1 MKKTIAFV
9 LARPTLASLLG
20 EEAGSFSHFVV
31 RGAEAA
37 DIKRLAEREAE
48 VEATPWG
55 EAAFADALRVG
66 RPVLV
71 LENPSDPEGFAAWA
85 AYMPVLDEAELLIFG
100 VRRDM
105 QRRGLE
111 RAVATGNA
119 HFDYVFRSAPLSRC
133 EAMGDK
139 PGFLRAADGLIA
151 HYQAQADD
159 SLLYSTWARRADR
172 LLMWG
177 DYVDA
182 VLSLRGMADYA
193 RHHHHPFGQ
202 INADFYFGQCYLS
215 NGQDSVAARH
225 YRQAMAGA
233 IRYGSPG
240 LVARSGF
247 NLVNILQGWRRYD
260 EALALS
266 DSLPA
271 YIRQWEVMKG
281 IAVNPVLRV
290 QNAMYRLK
298 VLISRAD
305 LPAATA
311 WRDTMLLYNK
321 MYADPSQQEELQ
333 YTLARYER
341 LAGNNAEAGRILRL
355 LADYSRSRGNQARMA
370 RYYRSLADV
379 LHAERRYAEAADCY
393 RLYAEAADS
402 AQVATSNA
410 QLNRLSRLYRLDEL
424 EQEKRDGKIAMEALS
439 RSRDA
444 KASLEKE
451 VNELKEA
458 NAKLKSELE
467 ESRKQAPERKEHV
480 DQNGVNVDELV
491 AKNEDLEKSRAQ
503 LQAEVQQM
511 KSEDAK
517 IRESLEQLRTEAEQA
532 QKREDECRKEN
543 ESLHSLVSDLMEKS
557 EEQEQ
562 KEDELMKQLDSIMG
576 SIHASLEE
584 RKNRSQELKSRFGK
598 RD

>member
-1 MKKTIAFV
+1 M
-9 LARPTLASLLG
+9 ARHSGQTSICSRAGVWLL
-20 EEAGSFSHFVV
+20 
-31 RGAEAA
+31 
-37 DIKRLAEREAE
+37 
-48 VEATPWG
+48 
-55 EAAFADALRVG
+55 
-66 RPVLV
+66 
-71 LENPSDPEGFAAWA
+71 
-85 AYMPVLDEAELLIFG
+85 LLIGLCMAASGLRAQKQDGYFG
-100 VRRDM
+100 DSALYALSMQMFDSLRSPAFFDM

-247 NLVNILQGWRRYD
+247 NLINILQDWGRFD
-260 EALALS
+260 DALALS

-341 LAGNNAEAGRILRL
+341 LAGNNAEAGRILHL

-424 EQEKRDGKIAMEALS
+424 EQEKRVALAEQS
-439 RSRDA
+439 RARTLAGSALIVAVLLLALCVLLVVHHRRLQQ
-444 KASLEKE
+444 K
-451 VNELKEA
+451 N
-458 NAKLKSELE
+458 
-467 ESRKQAPERKEHV
+467 R
-480 DQNGVNVDELV
+480 ELV
-491 AKNEDLEKSRAQ
+491 AR
-503 LQAEVQQM
+503 
-511 KSEDAK
+511 
-517 IRESLEQLRTEAEQA
+517 IRSQEEAEQRA
-532 QKREDECRKEN
+532 
-543 ESLHSLVSDLMEKS
+543 
-557 EEQEQ
+557 EEAARRAEA
-562 KEDELMKQLDSIMG
+562 ERPADELSREMQLFRRLQALLADEEVLRRPRLGRDELADLLGTNRTYVADAVAACTEQHWSVSQYVAAVRVRRARYLIDNHPELSLG
-576 SIHASLEE
+576 EIGHACGFQSQSSFIRCYRDHYGITPGEY
-584 RKNRSQELKSRFGK
+584 RKFSSSRQ
-598 RD
+598 

>member
-1 MKKTIAFV
+1 MTHSHTHSLWQGRLAAWLLAFV
-9 LARPTLASLLG
+9 LLLA
-20 EEAGSFSHFVV
+20 AGSLRAQKQDGYFGDSTLYALSMQMFDSI
-31 RGAEAA
+31 R
-37 DIKRLAEREAE
+37 
-48 VEATPWG
+48 TP
-55 EAAFADALRVG
+55 AF
-66 RPVLV
+66 
-71 LENPSDPEGFAAWA
+71 F
-85 AYMPVLDEAELLIFG
+85 
-100 VRRDM
+100 DM

-111 RAVATGNA
+111 RAVATGSK
-119 HFDYVFRSAPLSRC
+119 HFDFVFRSAPLSRC
-133 EAMGDK
+133 EVTGDK
-139 PGFLRAADGLIA
+139 PGFLRAADELIA
-151 HYQAQADD
+151 YYQAQADD

-172 LLMWG
+172 LLVWG

-193 RHHHHPFGQ
+193 RRHNHPFGLL
-202 INADFYFGQCYLS
+202 NADFYFGQCYLS

-225 YRQAMAGA
+225 YRQALDGA

-240 LVARSGF
+240 LAARSGF
-247 NLVNILQGWRRYD
+247 NLVNILQGWGRYD

-271 YIRQWEVMKG
+271 YIHQWEVMKG

-341 LAGNNAEAGRILRL
+341 LAGNNPEAERILRM

-370 RYYRSLADV
+370 RYYRPLADV

-424 EQEKRDGKIAMEALS
+424 EQEKRVALAEQS
-439 RSRDA
+439 RARTLAGSALTVAVLLLALCVLLVVHHRRLRQ
-444 KASLEKE
+444 K
-451 VNELKEA
+451 N
-458 NAKLKSELE
+458 
-467 ESRKQAPERKEHV
+467 R
-480 DQNGVNVDELV
+480 ELV
-491 AKNEDLEKSRAQ
+491 AR
-503 LQAEVQQM
+503 
-511 KSEDAK
+511 
-517 IRESLEQLRTEAEQA
+517 IRSQEEAEQRA
-532 QKREDECRKEN
+532 
-543 ESLHSLVSDLMEKS
+543 
-557 EEQEQ
+557 EEAARLAEQ
-562 KEDELMKQLDSIMG
+562 SSDELSREMQLFRRLQALLADEEVLRRPRLGRDELAEMLGTNRTYVADAVAACTEQRWSVSQYVAAVRVRRARLLIDNHPELSLIEIG
-576 SIHASLEE
+576 HACGFQSQSSFIRCYRDHYGITPGEY
-584 RKNRSQELKSRFGK
+584 RKFSSSRQ
-598 RD
+598 

>member
-1 MKKTIAFV
+1 MTHSHTHSLWQGRLVAWLLAFV
-9 LARPTLASLLG
+9 LLLA
-20 EEAGSFSHFVV
+20 AGSLRAQKQDGYFGDSTLYALSMQMFDSI
-31 RGAEAA
+31 R
-37 DIKRLAEREAE
+37 
-48 VEATPWG
+48 TP
-55 EAAFADALRVG
+55 AF
-66 RPVLV
+66 
-71 LENPSDPEGFAAWA
+71 F
-85 AYMPVLDEAELLIFG
+85 
-100 VRRDM
+100 DM

-111 RAVATGNA
+111 RAVATGSK
-119 HFDYVFRSAPLSRC
+119 HFDFVFRSAPLSRC
-133 EAMGDK
+133 EVTGDK
-139 PGFLRAADGLIA
+139 PGFLRAADELIA
-151 HYQAQADD
+151 YYQAQADD

-172 LLMWG
+172 LLVWG

-193 RHHHHPFGQ
+193 RRHNHPFGLL
-202 INADFYFGQCYLS
+202 NADFYFGQCYLS

-225 YRQAMAGA
+225 YRQALDGA

-240 LVARSGF
+240 LAARSGF
-247 NLVNILQGWRRYD
+247 NLVNILQGWGRYD

-271 YIRQWEVMKG
+271 FIRQWEVMKG

-341 LAGNNAEAGRILRL
+341 LAGNNPEAERILRM

-370 RYYRSLADV
+370 RYYRPLADV

-424 EQEKRDGKIAMEALS
+424 EQEKRVALAEQS
-439 RSRDA
+439 RARTLAGSALIVAVLLLALCVLLVVHHRRLRQ
-444 KASLEKE
+444 K
-451 VNELKEA
+451 N
-458 NAKLKSELE
+458 
-467 ESRKQAPERKEHV
+467 R
-480 DQNGVNVDELV
+480 ELV
-491 AKNEDLEKSRAQ
+491 AR
-503 LQAEVQQM
+503 
-511 KSEDAK
+511 
-517 IRESLEQLRTEAEQA
+517 IRSQEEAEQRA
-532 QKREDECRKEN
+532 
-543 ESLHSLVSDLMEKS
+543 
-557 EEQEQ
+557 EEAARLAEQ
-562 KEDELMKQLDSIMG
+562 SSDELSREMQLFRRLQALLADEEVLRRPRLGRDELAEMLGTNRTYVADAVAACTEQRWSVSQYVAAVRVRRARYLIDNHPELSLG
-576 SIHASLEE
+576 EICLACGFQSQGTFTRAYRTFYGITPSEYRKFASSEP
-584 RKNRSQELKSRFGK
+584 
-598 RD
+598 

>member
-1 MKKTIAFV
+1 M
-9 LARPTLASLLG
+9 ARHSGQTSICSRARVWLL
-20 EEAGSFSHFVV
+20 
-31 RGAEAA
+31 
-37 DIKRLAEREAE
+37 
-48 VEATPWG
+48 
-55 EAAFADALRVG
+55 
-66 RPVLV
+66 
-71 LENPSDPEGFAAWA
+71 
-85 AYMPVLDEAELLIFG
+85 LLIGLCMAASGLRAQKQDGYFG
-100 VRRDM
+100 DSALYALSMQMFDSLRSPAFFDM

-193 RHHHHPFGQ
+193 RRHHHLFGQ
-202 INADFYFGQCYLS
+202 IYADFYFGQCYLS

-247 NLVNILQGWRRYD
+247 NLINILQGWRRYD

-298 VLISRAD
+298 VLISQAD

-402 AQVATSNA
+402 AQVATSNV

-424 EQEKRDGKIAMEALS
+424 EQEKRVALAEQS
-439 RSRDA
+439 RARTLAWSALIVAVLLLALCVLLVVHHRRLQQ
-444 KASLEKE
+444 K
-451 VNELKEA
+451 N
-458 NAKLKSELE
+458 
-467 ESRKQAPERKEHV
+467 R
-480 DQNGVNVDELV
+480 ELV
-491 AKNEDLEKSRAQ
+491 ARIRSQEEAELRVEEAARRA
-503 LQAEVQQM
+503 
-511 KSEDAK
+511 
-517 IRESLEQLRTEAEQA
+517 EAEQP
-532 QKREDECRKEN
+532 
-543 ESLHSLVSDLMEKS
+543 S
-557 EEQEQ
+557 
-562 KEDELMKQLDSIMG
+562 DELSREMQLFRRLQALLADEEVLCRPRLGRDELADLLGTNRTYVADAVAACTEQHWSVSQYVAAVRIRRARYLIDSHPELSLGEICLACG
-576 SIHASLEE
+576 FQSQGTFTRAYRTFYGITPSEYRKFASTE
-584 RKNRSQELKSRFGK
+584 Q
-598 RD
+598 

>member
-1 MKKTIAFV
+1 M
-9 LARPTLASLLG
+9 ARHSGQTSICSRAGVWLL
-20 EEAGSFSHFVV
+20 
-31 RGAEAA
+31 
-37 DIKRLAEREAE
+37 
-48 VEATPWG
+48 
-55 EAAFADALRVG
+55 
-66 RPVLV
+66 
-71 LENPSDPEGFAAWA
+71 
-85 AYMPVLDEAELLIFG
+85 LLIGLCMAASGLRAQKQDGYFG
-100 VRRDM
+100 DSALYALSMQMFDSLRSPAFFDM

-247 NLVNILQGWRRYD
+247 NLINILQDWGRFD
-260 EALALS
+260 DALALS

-424 EQEKRDGKIAMEALS
+424 EQEKRVALAEQS
-439 RSRDA
+439 RARTLAWSALIVAVLLLALCVLLVVHHRRLQQ
-444 KASLEKE
+444 K
-451 VNELKEA
+451 N
-458 NAKLKSELE
+458 
-467 ESRKQAPERKEHV
+467 R
-480 DQNGVNVDELV
+480 ELV
-491 AKNEDLEKSRAQ
+491 AR
-503 LQAEVQQM
+503 
-511 KSEDAK
+511 
-517 IRESLEQLRTEAEQA
+517 IRSQEEAEQRA
-532 QKREDECRKEN
+532 
-543 ESLHSLVSDLMEKS
+543 
-557 EEQEQ
+557 EEAARRAEAEQ
-562 KEDELMKQLDSIMG
+562 PSDELSREMQLFRRLQALLADEEVLRRPRLGRDELADLLGTNRTYVADAVAACTEQHCSVSQYVAAVRVRRARYLIDS
-576 SIHASLEE
+576 HPELSLGEICLACGFQSQGTFTRAYRTFYGITPGE
-584 RKNRSQELKSRFGK
+584 YRKFAYTEQ
-598 RD
+598 

>member
-1 MKKTIAFV
+1 MMNHSHTPSLWQGRPAAWLLAFV
-9 LARPTLASLLG
+9 LLLA
-20 EEAGSFSHFVV
+20 AGSLRAQKQDGYFGDSALYALSMQMFDSL
-31 RGAEAA
+31 RS
-37 DIKRLAEREAE
+37 
-48 VEATPWG
+48 P
-55 EAAFADALRVG
+55 AF
-66 RPVLV
+66 
-71 LENPSDPEGFAAWA
+71 F
-85 AYMPVLDEAELLIFG
+85 
-100 VRRDM
+100 DM

-111 RAVATGNA
+111 RAVATGSK

-151 HYQAQADD
+151 YYQAQADD

-172 LLMWG
+172 LLVWG

-193 RHHHHPFGQ
+193 RRHNHPFGLL
-202 INADFYFGQCYLS
+202 NADFYFGQCYLS

-247 NLVNILQGWRRYD
+247 NLINILQDWGRYD

-341 LAGNNAEAGRILRL
+341 LVGNNAEAGRILRL

-424 EQEKRDGKIAMEALS
+424 EQEKRVALAEQS
-439 RSRDA
+439 RARTLAGSALIVAVLLLALCVLLVVHHRRLRQ
-444 KASLEKE
+444 K
-451 VNELKEA
+451 N
-458 NAKLKSELE
+458 
-467 ESRKQAPERKEHV
+467 R
-480 DQNGVNVDELV
+480 ELV
-491 AKNEDLEKSRAQ
+491 AR
-503 LQAEVQQM
+503 
-511 KSEDAK
+511 
-517 IRESLEQLRTEAEQA
+517 IRSQEEAEQRA
-532 QKREDECRKEN
+532 
-543 ESLHSLVSDLMEKS
+543 
-557 EEQEQ
+557 EEAARLAEQ
-562 KEDELMKQLDSIMG
+562 SSDELSREMQLFRRLQALLADEEVLRRPRLGRDELADLLGTNRTYVADAVAACTEQRWSVSQYVAAVRVRRARLLIDNHPELSLIEIG
-576 SIHASLEE
+576 HACGFQSQSSFIRCYRDHYGITPGEY
-584 RKNRSQELKSRFGK
+584 RKFSSSRQ
-598 RD
+598 

>member
-1 MKKTIAFV
+1 M
-9 LARPTLASLLG
+9 ARHSGQTSICSRAGVWLL
-20 EEAGSFSHFVV
+20 
-31 RGAEAA
+31 
-37 DIKRLAEREAE
+37 
-48 VEATPWG
+48 
-55 EAAFADALRVG
+55 
-66 RPVLV
+66 
-71 LENPSDPEGFAAWA
+71 
-85 AYMPVLDEAELLIFG
+85 LLIGLCMAASGLRAQKQDGYFG
-100 VRRDM
+100 DSALYALSMQMFDSLRSPAFFDM

-193 RHHHHPFGQ
+193 RRHHHLFGQ
-202 INADFYFGQCYLS
+202 IYADFYFGQCYLS

-247 NLVNILQGWRRYD
+247 NLINILQDWGRFD
-260 EALALS
+260 DALALS

-424 EQEKRDGKIAMEALS
+424 EQEKRVALAEQS
-439 RSRDA
+439 RARTLAWSALIVAVLLLALCVLLVVHHRRLQQ
-444 KASLEKE
+444 K
-451 VNELKEA
+451 N
-458 NAKLKSELE
+458 
-467 ESRKQAPERKEHV
+467 R
-480 DQNGVNVDELV
+480 ELV
-491 AKNEDLEKSRAQ
+491 AR
-503 LQAEVQQM
+503 
-511 KSEDAK
+511 
-517 IRESLEQLRTEAEQA
+517 IRSQEEAEQRA
-532 QKREDECRKEN
+532 
-543 ESLHSLVSDLMEKS
+543 
-557 EEQEQ
+557 EEAARRAEA
-562 KEDELMKQLDSIMG
+562 EHPSDELSREMQLFRR
-576 SIHASLEE
+576 L
-584 RKNRSQELKSRFGK
+584 QELLADEEVLRRPRLGRDELADLLGTNRTYVADAVAACTEQHWSVSQYVAAVRVRRARYLIDSHPELSLGEICLACGFQSQGTFSRAYRTFYGITPSEYRK
-598 RD
+598 FASTEQ

>member
-1 MKKTIAFV
+1 MMNHSHTHSLWQGRPAVWLLAFV
-9 LARPTLASLLG
+9 LLLA
-20 EEAGSFSHFVV
+20 AGSLRAQKQDGYFGDSTLYALSMQMFDSL
-31 RGAEAA
+31 RS
-37 DIKRLAEREAE
+37 
-48 VEATPWG
+48 P
-55 EAAFADALRVG
+55 AF
-66 RPVLV
+66 
-71 LENPSDPEGFAAWA
+71 F
-85 AYMPVLDEAELLIFG
+85 
-100 VRRDM
+100 DM

-172 LLMWG
+172 LLVWG
-177 DYVDA
+177 DYVEA

-193 RHHHHPFGQ
+193 RRHNHPFGLL
-202 INADFYFGQCYLS
+202 NADFYFGQCYLS

-225 YRQAMAGA
+225 YRQALDGA

-240 LVARSGF
+240 LAARSGF
-247 NLVNILQGWRRYD
+247 NLINILQDWGRFD
-260 EALALS
+260 DALALS

-333 YTLARYER
+333 YTLARYEH
-341 LAGNNAEAGRILRL
+341 LAGNNAEAGRILRM

-424 EQEKRDGKIAMEALS
+424 EQEKRVALAEQS
-439 RSRDA
+439 RARTLAGSALIVAVLLLALCVLLVVHHRRLQQ
-444 KASLEKE
+444 K
-451 VNELKEA
+451 N
-458 NAKLKSELE
+458 
-467 ESRKQAPERKEHV
+467 R
-480 DQNGVNVDELV
+480 ELV
-491 AKNEDLEKSRAQ
+491 AR
-503 LQAEVQQM
+503 
-511 KSEDAK
+511 
-517 IRESLEQLRTEAEQA
+517 IRSQEEAEQRA
-532 QKREDECRKEN
+532 
-543 ESLHSLVSDLMEKS
+543 
-557 EEQEQ
+557 EEAARLAEQ
-562 KEDELMKQLDSIMG
+562 PADELSREMQLFRRLQALLADEEVLRRPRLGRDELADLLGTNRTYVADAVAACTEQHWSVSQYVAAVRVRRARYLIDN
-576 SIHASLEE
+576 HPELSLGEIGHVCGFQSQSSFIRCYRDHYGITPGE
-584 RKNRSQELKSRFGK
+584 YRKFSSSRQ
-598 RD
+598 

>member
-1 MKKTIAFV
+1 M
-9 LARPTLASLLG
+9 ARHSGQTSICSRAGVWLL
-20 EEAGSFSHFVV
+20 
-31 RGAEAA
+31 
-37 DIKRLAEREAE
+37 
-48 VEATPWG
+48 
-55 EAAFADALRVG
+55 
-66 RPVLV
+66 
-71 LENPSDPEGFAAWA
+71 
-85 AYMPVLDEAELLIFG
+85 LLIGLCMAASGLRAQKQDGYFG
-100 VRRDM
+100 DSALYALSMQIFDSLRSPAFFDM

-225 YRQAMAGA
+225 YRQALDGA

-240 LVARSGF
+240 LAARSGF
-247 NLVNILQGWRRYD
+247 NLVNILQDWGRYD

-341 LAGNNAEAGRILRL
+341 LAGNNAEAERILRL

-379 LHAERRYAEAADCY
+379 LRAEGRYAEAADCY

-424 EQEKRDGKIAMEALS
+424 EQEKRVALAEQS
-439 RSRDA
+439 RARTLAWSALTVAVLLLALCVLLVVHHRRLQQ
-444 KASLEKE
+444 K
-451 VNELKEA
+451 N
-458 NAKLKSELE
+458 
-467 ESRKQAPERKEHV
+467 R
-480 DQNGVNVDELV
+480 ELV
-491 AKNEDLEKSRAQ
+491 ARIRSQEEAELRVEEAARRA
-503 LQAEVQQM
+503 
-511 KSEDAK
+511 
-517 IRESLEQLRTEAEQA
+517 EAEQP
-532 QKREDECRKEN
+532 
-543 ESLHSLVSDLMEKS
+543 S
-557 EEQEQ
+557 
-562 KEDELMKQLDSIMG
+562 DELSREMQLFRR
-576 SIHASLEE
+576 L
-584 RKNRSQELKSRFGK
+584 QELLADEEVLCRPRLG
-598 RD
+598 RDELADLLGTNRTYVADAVAACTEQHWSVSQYVAAVRIRRARYLIDSHPELSLGEICLACGFQSQGTFTRAYRTFYGITPSEYRKFASTEQ

>member
-1 MKKTIAFV
+1 M
-9 LARPTLASLLG
+9 ARHSGQTSICSRAGVWLL
-20 EEAGSFSHFVV
+20 
-31 RGAEAA
+31 
-37 DIKRLAEREAE
+37 
-48 VEATPWG
+48 
-55 EAAFADALRVG
+55 
-66 RPVLV
+66 
-71 LENPSDPEGFAAWA
+71 
-85 AYMPVLDEAELLIFG
+85 LLIGLCMAASGLRAQKQDGYFG
-100 VRRDM
+100 DSALYALSMQMFDSLRSPAFFDM

-193 RHHHHPFGQ
+193 RRHHHPFGQ

-298 VLISRAD
+298 VLISQAD
-305 LPAATA
+305 LPAAIA

-333 YTLARYER
+333 YTLARYEH

-424 EQEKRDGKIAMEALS
+424 EQEKRVALAEQS
-439 RSRDA
+439 RARTLAWSALIVAVLLLALCVLLVVHHRRLRQ
-444 KASLEKE
+444 K
-451 VNELKEA
+451 N
-458 NAKLKSELE
+458 
-467 ESRKQAPERKEHV
+467 R
-480 DQNGVNVDELV
+480 ELV
-491 AKNEDLEKSRAQ
+491 ARIRSQEEAELRVEEAARRA
-503 LQAEVQQM
+503 
-511 KSEDAK
+511 
-517 IRESLEQLRTEAEQA
+517 EAEQP
-532 QKREDECRKEN
+532 
-543 ESLHSLVSDLMEKS
+543 S
-557 EEQEQ
+557 
-562 KEDELMKQLDSIMG
+562 DELSREMQLFRR
-576 SIHASLEE
+576 L
-584 RKNRSQELKSRFGK
+584 QELLADEEVLRRPRLG
-598 RD
+598 RDELADLLGTNRTYVADAVAACTEQHCSVSQYVAAVRVRRARYLIDSHPELSLGEICLACGFQSQGTFTRAYRTFYGITPSEYRKFAYTEQ

>member
-1 MKKTIAFV
+1 M
-9 LARPTLASLLG
+9 ARHSGQTSICSRAGVWLL
-20 EEAGSFSHFVV
+20 
-31 RGAEAA
+31 
-37 DIKRLAEREAE
+37 
-48 VEATPWG
+48 
-55 EAAFADALRVG
+55 
-66 RPVLV
+66 
-71 LENPSDPEGFAAWA
+71 
-85 AYMPVLDEAELLIFG
+85 LLIGLCMAASELRAQKQDGYFG
-100 VRRDM
+100 DSALYALSMQMFDSLRSPAFFDM

-298 VLISRAD
+298 VLISQAD

-424 EQEKRDGKIAMEALS
+424 EQEKRVALAEQS
-439 RSRDA
+439 RARTLAWSALIVAVLLLALCVLLVVHHRRLRQ
-444 KASLEKE
+444 K
-451 VNELKEA
+451 N
-458 NAKLKSELE
+458 
-467 ESRKQAPERKEHV
+467 R
-480 DQNGVNVDELV
+480 ELV
-491 AKNEDLEKSRAQ
+491 ARIRSQEEAELRVEEAARRA
-503 LQAEVQQM
+503 
-511 KSEDAK
+511 
-517 IRESLEQLRTEAEQA
+517 EAEQP
-532 QKREDECRKEN
+532 
-543 ESLHSLVSDLMEKS
+543 S
-557 EEQEQ
+557 
-562 KEDELMKQLDSIMG
+562 DELSREMQLFRR
-576 SIHASLEE
+576 L
-584 RKNRSQELKSRFGK
+584 QELLADEEVLCRPRLG
-598 RD
+598 RDELADLLGTNRTYVADAVAACTEQHWSVSQYVAAVRVRRARYLIDNHSELSLGEICHACGFQSQGTFTRAYRTFYGITPSEYRKFASTEQ

>member
-1 MKKTIAFV
+1 M
-9 LARPTLASLLG
+9 ARHSGQTSICSRAGVWLL
-20 EEAGSFSHFVV
+20 
-31 RGAEAA
+31 
-37 DIKRLAEREAE
+37 
-48 VEATPWG
+48 
-55 EAAFADALRVG
+55 
-66 RPVLV
+66 
-71 LENPSDPEGFAAWA
+71 
-85 AYMPVLDEAELLIFG
+85 LLIGLCMAASGLRAQKQDGYFG
-100 VRRDM
+100 DSALYALSMQMFDSLRSPAFFDM

-193 RHHHHPFGQ
+193 RRHHHPFGQ

-247 NLVNILQGWRRYD
+247 NLVNILQDWGRFD
-260 EALALS
+260 DALALS

-424 EQEKRDGKIAMEALS
+424 EQEKRVALAEQS
-439 RSRDA
+439 RARTLAWSALIVAVLLLALCVLLVVHHRRLQQ
-444 KASLEKE
+444 K
-451 VNELKEA
+451 N
-458 NAKLKSELE
+458 
-467 ESRKQAPERKEHV
+467 R
-480 DQNGVNVDELV
+480 ELV
-491 AKNEDLEKSRAQ
+491 ARIRSQEEAELRVEEAARRA
-503 LQAEVQQM
+503 
-511 KSEDAK
+511 
-517 IRESLEQLRTEAEQA
+517 EAEQP
-532 QKREDECRKEN
+532 
-543 ESLHSLVSDLMEKS
+543 S
-557 EEQEQ
+557 
-562 KEDELMKQLDSIMG
+562 DELSREMQLF
-576 SIHASLEE
+576 HRL
-584 RKNRSQELKSRFGK
+584 QELLADEEVLCRPRLG
-598 RD
+598 RDELADLLGTNRTYVADAVAACTEQHWSVSQYVAAVRIRRARYLIDSHPELSLGEICLACGFQSQGTFTRAYRTFYGITPSEYRKFASTEQ

>member
-1 MKKTIAFV
+1 M
-9 LARPTLASLLG
+9 ARHSGQTSICSRAGVWLL
-20 EEAGSFSHFVV
+20 
-31 RGAEAA
+31 
-37 DIKRLAEREAE
+37 
-48 VEATPWG
+48 
-55 EAAFADALRVG
+55 
-66 RPVLV
+66 
-71 LENPSDPEGFAAWA
+71 
-85 AYMPVLDEAELLIFG
+85 LLIGLCMAASGLRAQKQDGYFG
-100 VRRDM
+100 DSALYALSMQMFDSLRSPAFFDM

-193 RHHHHPFGQ
+193 RRHHHPFGQ

-247 NLVNILQGWRRYD
+247 NLINILQDWGRFD
-260 EALALS
+260 DALALS

-424 EQEKRDGKIAMEALS
+424 EQEKRVALAEQS
-439 RSRDA
+439 RARTLAWSALIVAVLLLALCVLLVVHHRRLRQ
-444 KASLEKE
+444 K
-451 VNELKEA
+451 N
-458 NAKLKSELE
+458 
-467 ESRKQAPERKEHV
+467 R
-480 DQNGVNVDELV
+480 ELV
-491 AKNEDLEKSRAQ
+491 AR
-503 LQAEVQQM
+503 
-511 KSEDAK
+511 
-517 IRESLEQLRTEAEQA
+517 IRSQEEAEQRA
-532 QKREDECRKEN
+532 
-543 ESLHSLVSDLMEKS
+543 
-557 EEQEQ
+557 EEAARRAEAEQ
-562 KEDELMKQLDSIMG
+562 PSDELSREMQLFRR
-576 SIHASLEE
+576 L
-584 RKNRSQELKSRFGK
+584 QELLADEEVLCRPRLG
-598 RD
+598 RDELADLLGTNRTYVADAVAACTEQHWSVSQYVAAVRVRRARYLIDNHSELSLGEICHACGFQSQGTFTRAYRTFYGITPSEYRKFAYTEQ

>member
-1 MKKTIAFV
+1 MTLFLVMLLFVGSLRAQKQDGYFGDSTLYALSMQMFDSIRTPAF
-9 LARPTLASLLG
+9 
-20 EEAGSFSHFVV
+20 F
-31 RGAEAA
+31 
-37 DIKRLAEREAE
+37 
-48 VEATPWG
+48 
-55 EAAFADALRVG
+55 
-66 RPVLV
+66 
-71 LENPSDPEGFAAWA
+71 
-85 AYMPVLDEAELLIFG
+85 
-100 VRRDM
+100 DM

-111 RAVATGNA
+111 RAVATGSK
-119 HFDYVFRSAPLSRC
+119 HFDYVFRSAMLSRY
-133 EAMGDK
+133 EMTGDK
-139 PGFLRAADGLIA
+139 PGFLRAADELIA
-151 HYQAQADD
+151 YYQAQADD

-172 LLMWG
+172 LLVWG

-193 RHHHHPFGQ
+193 RRHNHPFGLL
-202 INADFYFGQCYLS
+202 NADFYFGQCYLS

-225 YRQAMAGA
+225 YRQALDGA

-247 NLVNILQGWRRYD
+247 NLINILQDWGRYD

-341 LAGNNAEAGRILRL
+341 LVGNNAEAGRILRL

-379 LHAERRYAEAADCY
+379 LHAERRYA
-393 RLYAEAADS
+393 
-402 AQVATSNA
+402 
-410 QLNRLSRLYRLDEL
+410 DEL
-424 EQEKRDGKIAMEALS
+424 EQEKRVALAEQS
-439 RSRDA
+439 RARTLAGSALIVAVLLLALCVLLVVHHRRLRQ
-444 KASLEKE
+444 K
-451 VNELKEA
+451 N
-458 NAKLKSELE
+458 
-467 ESRKQAPERKEHV
+467 R
-480 DQNGVNVDELV
+480 ELV
-491 AKNEDLEKSRAQ
+491 AR
-503 LQAEVQQM
+503 
-511 KSEDAK
+511 
-517 IRESLEQLRTEAEQA
+517 IRSQEEAEQRA
-532 QKREDECRKEN
+532 
-543 ESLHSLVSDLMEKS
+543 
-557 EEQEQ
+557 EEAARRAEAEQ
-562 KEDELMKQLDSIMG
+562 PADELSREMQLFRRLQALLADEEVLRRPRLGRDELAEMLGTNRTYVADAVAACTEQRWSVSQYVAAVRVRRARLLIDN
-576 SIHASLEE
+576 HPELSLGEIGHVCGFQSQSSFIRCYRDHYGITPGE
-584 RKNRSQELKSRFGK
+584 YRKFSSSRQ
-598 RD
+598 

>member
-1 MKKTIAFV
+1 M
-9 LARPTLASLLG
+9 ARHSGQTSICSRAGVWLL
-20 EEAGSFSHFVV
+20 
-31 RGAEAA
+31 
-37 DIKRLAEREAE
+37 
-48 VEATPWG
+48 
-55 EAAFADALRVG
+55 
-66 RPVLV
+66 
-71 LENPSDPEGFAAWA
+71 
-85 AYMPVLDEAELLIFG
+85 LLIGLCMAASGLRAQKQDGYFG
-100 VRRDM
+100 DSALYALSMQMFDSLRSPAFFDM

-193 RHHHHPFGQ
+193 RRHHHLFGQ
-202 INADFYFGQCYLS
+202 IYADFYFGQCYLS

-247 NLVNILQGWRRYD
+247 NLINILQGWRRYD

-281 IAVNPVLRV
+281 IAVNPVLWV

-298 VLISRAD
+298 VLISCAD

-355 LADYSRSRGNQARMA
+355 LVDYSRSRGNQARMA

-410 QLNRLSRLYRLDEL
+410 QLNRLSRLYRLNEL
-424 EQEKRDGKIAMEALS
+424 EQEKRVAL
-439 RSRDA
+439 A
-444 KASLEKE
+444 
-451 VNELKEA
+451 
-458 NAKLKSELE
+458 
-467 ESRKQAPERKEHV
+467 
-480 DQNGVNVDELV
+480 
-491 AKNEDLEKSRAQ
+491 EKSRARTLAWSALIVAVLLLALCVLLVVHHRR
-503 LQAEVQQM
+503 LQQKNRELVAR
-511 KSEDAK
+511 
-517 IRESLEQLRTEAEQA
+517 IRSQEEAEQRA
-532 QKREDECRKEN
+532 
-543 ESLHSLVSDLMEKS
+543 
-557 EEQEQ
+557 EEAARRAEAEQ
-562 KEDELMKQLDSIMG
+562 PSDELSREIQLFRR
-576 SIHASLEE
+576 L
-584 RKNRSQELKSRFGK
+584 QELLADEEVLCRPRLG
-598 RD
+598 RDELADLLGTNRTYVADAVAACTEQHWSVSQYVAAVRVRRARYLIDNHPELSLGEICHACGFQSQGTFTRTYHTFYGITPSEYRKFASTEQ

>member
-1 MKKTIAFV
+1 M
-9 LARPTLASLLG
+9 ARHSGQTSICSRAGVWLL
-20 EEAGSFSHFVV
+20 
-31 RGAEAA
+31 
-37 DIKRLAEREAE
+37 
-48 VEATPWG
+48 
-55 EAAFADALRVG
+55 
-66 RPVLV
+66 
-71 LENPSDPEGFAAWA
+71 
-85 AYMPVLDEAELLIFG
+85 LLIGLCMAASGLRAQKQDGYFG
-100 VRRDM
+100 DSALYALSMQMFDSLRSPAFFDM

-139 PGFLRAADGLIA
+139 PGFLRAADELIA

-172 LLMWG
+172 LLVWG

-225 YRQAMAGA
+225 YRQALDGA

-240 LVARSGF
+240 LAARSGF
-247 NLVNILQGWRRYD
+247 NLINILQGWGRYD

-271 YIRQWEVMKG
+271 FIRQWEVMKG

-424 EQEKRDGKIAMEALS
+424 EQEKRVALAEQS
-439 RSRDA
+439 RARTLAGSALIVAVLLLALCVLLVVHHRRLQQ
-444 KASLEKE
+444 K
-451 VNELKEA
+451 N
-458 NAKLKSELE
+458 
-467 ESRKQAPERKEHV
+467 R
-480 DQNGVNVDELV
+480 ELV
-491 AKNEDLEKSRAQ
+491 AR
-503 LQAEVQQM
+503 
-511 KSEDAK
+511 
-517 IRESLEQLRTEAEQA
+517 IRSQEEAEQRA
-532 QKREDECRKEN
+532 
-543 ESLHSLVSDLMEKS
+543 
-557 EEQEQ
+557 EEAARRAEAEQ
-562 KEDELMKQLDSIMG
+562 PSDELSREMQLFRRLQALLADEEVLRRPRLGRDELADLLGTNRTYVADAVAACTEQHCSVSQYVAAVRVRRARYLIDNHPELSLG
-576 SIHASLEE
+576 EICLSCGFQSQGTFTRAYRTFYGITPSEYRKFASPE
-584 RKNRSQELKSRFGK
+584 Q
-598 RD
+598 

>member
-1 MKKTIAFV
+1 MNHSHTHFLRK
-9 LARPTLASLLG
+9 ARPAVWLPALVLLLV
-20 EEAGSFSHFVV
+20 AGSLRAQKQDGYFGDSALYALSMQMFDSL
-31 RGAEAA
+31 RS
-37 DIKRLAEREAE
+37 
-48 VEATPWG
+48 P
-55 EAAFADALRVG
+55 AF
-66 RPVLV
+66 
-71 LENPSDPEGFAAWA
+71 F
-85 AYMPVLDEAELLIFG
+85 
-100 VRRDM
+100 DM

-111 RAVATGNA
+111 RAVATGSK

-133 EAMGDK
+133 EVTGDK
-139 PGFLRAADGLIA
+139 TGFLRAADELIA
-151 HYQAQADD
+151 YYQAQADD

-193 RHHHHPFGQ
+193 RRHHHPFGQ

-225 YRQAMAGA
+225 YRQALDGA

-240 LVARSGF
+240 LAARSGF
-247 NLVNILQGWRRYD
+247 NLVNILQGWGRYD

-311 WRDTMLLYNK
+311 WRDTMLLYNR

-341 LAGNNAEAGRILRL
+341 LAGNNPEAERILRM

-370 RYYRSLADV
+370 RYYRPLAEV
-379 LHAERRYAEAADCY
+379 LSAEGRYAEAADCY

-402 AQVATSNA
+402 AQIATSNA

-424 EQEKRDGKIAMEALS
+424 EQEKRVALAEQS
-439 RSRDA
+439 RARTLAGSALTVAVLLLALCVLLVVHHRRLRQ
-444 KASLEKE
+444 K
-451 VNELKEA
+451 N
-458 NAKLKSELE
+458 
-467 ESRKQAPERKEHV
+467 R
-480 DQNGVNVDELV
+480 ELV
-491 AKNEDLEKSRAQ
+491 AR
-503 LQAEVQQM
+503 
-511 KSEDAK
+511 
-517 IRESLEQLRTEAEQA
+517 IRSQEEAEQRA
-532 QKREDECRKEN
+532 
-543 ESLHSLVSDLMEKS
+543 
-557 EEQEQ
+557 EEAARRAEAEQ
-562 KEDELMKQLDSIMG
+562 PADELSREMQLFRRLQALLADEEVLRRPRLSRDELAEMLGTNRTYVADAVAACTEQRWSVSQYVAAVRVRRARYLIDHYPDMPLG
-576 SIHASLEE
+576 EVCLACGFQSQGTFTRAYRAFYGITPSEYRKFASSEP
-584 RKNRSQELKSRFGK
+584 
-598 RD
+598 

>member
-1 MKKTIAFV
+1 MMNHSHTHSLWQGRPAVWLLAFV
-9 LARPTLASLLG
+9 LLLA
-20 EEAGSFSHFVV
+20 AGSLRAQKQDGYFGDSALYALSMQMF
-31 RGAEAA
+31 
-37 DIKRLAEREAE
+37 DSIQ
-48 VEATPWG
+48 TP
-55 EAAFADALRVG
+55 AF
-66 RPVLV
+66 
-71 LENPSDPEGFAAWA
+71 F
-85 AYMPVLDEAELLIFG
+85 
-100 VRRDM
+100 DM

-133 EAMGDK
+133 EVTGDK
-139 PGFLRAADGLIA
+139 PGFLRAADELIA
-151 HYQAQADD
+151 YYQAQADD

-172 LLMWG
+172 LLVWG
-177 DYVDA
+177 DYVEA

-193 RHHHHPFGQ
+193 RRHNHPFGLL
-202 INADFYFGQCYLS
+202 NADFYFGQCYLS

-225 YRQAMAGA
+225 YRQALDGA

-247 NLVNILQGWRRYD
+247 NLINILQGWGRYD

-333 YTLARYER
+333 YTLARYEH

-424 EQEKRDGKIAMEALS
+424 EQEKRVALAEQS
-439 RSRDA
+439 RARTLAGSALIVAVLLLALCVLLVVHHRRLQQ
-444 KASLEKE
+444 K
-451 VNELKEA
+451 N
-458 NAKLKSELE
+458 
-467 ESRKQAPERKEHV
+467 R
-480 DQNGVNVDELV
+480 ELV
-491 AKNEDLEKSRAQ
+491 ARIRSQEEAELHAEEAARRA
-503 LQAEVQQM
+503 
-511 KSEDAK
+511 
-517 IRESLEQLRTEAEQA
+517 EAEQPA
-532 QKREDECRKEN
+532 
-543 ESLHSLVSDLMEKS
+543 
-557 EEQEQ
+557 
-562 KEDELMKQLDSIMG
+562 DELSREMQLFRRLQALLADEEVLRRPRLGRDELADLLGTNRTYVADAVAACTEQHCSVSQYVAAVRVRRARYLIDNHPELSLG
-576 SIHASLEE
+576 EIGHACGFQSQSSFIRCYRDHYGITPGEY
-584 RKNRSQELKSRFGK
+584 RKFSSSRQ
-598 RD
+598 

>member
-1 MKKTIAFV
+1 M
-9 LARPTLASLLG
+9 ARHSGQTSICSRAGVWLL
-20 EEAGSFSHFVV
+20 
-31 RGAEAA
+31 
-37 DIKRLAEREAE
+37 
-48 VEATPWG
+48 
-55 EAAFADALRVG
+55 
-66 RPVLV
+66 
-71 LENPSDPEGFAAWA
+71 
-85 AYMPVLDEAELLIFG
+85 LLIGLCMAASGLRAQKQDGYFG
-100 VRRDM
+100 DSALYALSMQMFDSLRSPAFFDM

-139 PGFLRAADGLIA
+139 PGFLRVADGLIA

-193 RHHHHPFGQ
+193 RRHHHPFGQ

-260 EALALS
+260 DALALS

-298 VLISRAD
+298 VLISQAD

-333 YTLARYER
+333 YTLARYEH

-424 EQEKRDGKIAMEALS
+424 EQEKRVALAEQS
-439 RSRDA
+439 RARTLAWSALIVAVLLLALCVLLVVHHRRLRQ
-444 KASLEKE
+444 K
-451 VNELKEA
+451 N
-458 NAKLKSELE
+458 
-467 ESRKQAPERKEHV
+467 R
-480 DQNGVNVDELV
+480 ELV
-491 AKNEDLEKSRAQ
+491 AR
-503 LQAEVQQM
+503 
-511 KSEDAK
+511 
-517 IRESLEQLRTEAEQA
+517 IRSQEEAEQRA
-532 QKREDECRKEN
+532 
-543 ESLHSLVSDLMEKS
+543 
-557 EEQEQ
+557 EEAARRAEAEQ
-562 KEDELMKQLDSIMG
+562 PSDELSREMQLFRR
-576 SIHASLEE
+576 L
-584 RKNRSQELKSRFGK
+584 QELLADEEVLCRPRLGRDELADLLGTNRTYVADAVAACTEQHWSVSQYVAAVRVRRARYLIDNHSELSLGEICHACGFKSQGTFTRAYRTFYGITPSEYRK
-598 RD
+598 FASTEQ

>member
-1 MKKTIAFV
+1 M
-9 LARPTLASLLG
+9 ARHSGQTSICSR
-20 EEAGSFSHFVV
+20 AGVWF
-31 RGAEAA
+31 
-37 DIKRLAEREAE
+37 L
-48 VEATPWG
+48 
-55 EAAFADALRVG
+55 
-66 RPVLV
+66 
-71 LENPSDPEGFAAWA
+71 
-85 AYMPVLDEAELLIFG
+85 LLIGLCMAASGLRAQKQDGYFG
-100 VRRDM
+100 DSALYALSMQMFDSLRSPAFFDM

-111 RAVATGNA
+111 RAMVTGNA

-139 PGFLRAADGLIA
+139 PGFLRAADRLIA

-193 RHHHHPFGQ
+193 RRHHHLFGQ
-202 INADFYFGQCYLS
+202 IYADFYFGQCYLS

-247 NLVNILQGWRRYD
+247 NLINILQGWRRYD

-281 IAVNPVLRV
+281 IAINPVLRV

-298 VLISRAD
+298 VLISCAD
-305 LPAATA
+305 LPTATA

-341 LAGNNAEAGRILRL
+341 LVGNNAEAGRILRL

-424 EQEKRDGKIAMEALS
+424 EQEKRVALAEQS
-439 RSRDA
+439 RARTLAWSALIVAVLLLALCVLLVVHHRRLQQ
-444 KASLEKE
+444 K
-451 VNELKEA
+451 N
-458 NAKLKSELE
+458 
-467 ESRKQAPERKEHV
+467 R
-480 DQNGVNVDELV
+480 ELV
-491 AKNEDLEKSRAQ
+491 AR
-503 LQAEVQQM
+503 
-511 KSEDAK
+511 
-517 IRESLEQLRTEAEQA
+517 IRSQEEAEQRA
-532 QKREDECRKEN
+532 
-543 ESLHSLVSDLMEKS
+543 
-557 EEQEQ
+557 EEAARRAEAEQ
-562 KEDELMKQLDSIMG
+562 PSDELSREMQLFRR
-576 SIHASLEE
+576 L
-584 RKNRSQELKSRFGK
+584 QELLADEEVLRRPRLGRDELADLLGTNRTYVADAVAACTEQHWSVSQYVAAVRVRRARYLIDSHPELSLGEICLACGFQSQGTFSRAYRTFYGITPSEYRK
-598 RD
+598 FASTEQ

>member
-1 MKKTIAFV
+1 M
-9 LARPTLASLLG
+9 ARHSGQTSICSRAGVWLL
-20 EEAGSFSHFVV
+20 
-31 RGAEAA
+31 
-37 DIKRLAEREAE
+37 
-48 VEATPWG
+48 
-55 EAAFADALRVG
+55 
-66 RPVLV
+66 
-71 LENPSDPEGFAAWA
+71 
-85 AYMPVLDEAELLIFG
+85 LLIGLCMAASGLRAQKQDGYFG
-100 VRRDM
+100 DSTLYALSMQMFDSLRSPAFFDM

-193 RHHHHPFGQ
+193 RRHHHPFGQ

-424 EQEKRDGKIAMEALS
+424 EQEKRVALAEQS
-439 RSRDA
+439 RARTLAWSALIVAVLLLALCVLLVVHHRRLRQ
-444 KASLEKE
+444 K
-451 VNELKEA
+451 N
-458 NAKLKSELE
+458 
-467 ESRKQAPERKEHV
+467 R
-480 DQNGVNVDELV
+480 ELV
-491 AKNEDLEKSRAQ
+491 AR
-503 LQAEVQQM
+503 
-511 KSEDAK
+511 
-517 IRESLEQLRTEAEQA
+517 IRSQEEAEQRA
-532 QKREDECRKEN
+532 
-543 ESLHSLVSDLMEKS
+543 
-557 EEQEQ
+557 EEAARRAEAEQ
-562 KEDELMKQLDSIMG
+562 PSDELSREMQLFRR
-576 SIHASLEE
+576 L
-584 RKNRSQELKSRFGK
+584 QELLADEEVLCRPRLG
-598 RD
+598 RDELADLLGTNRTYVADAVAACTEQHCSVSQYVAAVRVRRARYLIDNHSELSLGEICHACGFQSQGTFTRAYRAFYGITPSEYRKFASTEQ

>member
-1 MKKTIAFV
+1 MTENQKKITICRRLKLWLLALILCGTESDMYARQSDSYFGDSALYALSMQMFDSLRSPAF
-9 LARPTLASLLG
+9 
-20 EEAGSFSHFVV
+20 F
-31 RGAEAA
+31 
-37 DIKRLAEREAE
+37 
-48 VEATPWG
+48 
-55 EAAFADALRVG
+55 
-66 RPVLV
+66 
-71 LENPSDPEGFAAWA
+71 
-85 AYMPVLDEAELLIFG
+85 
-100 VRRDM
+100 DM

-193 RHHHHPFGQ
+193 RHHHHLFGQ

-225 YRQAMAGA
+225 YRQALDGA

-247 NLVNILQGWRRYD
+247 NLINILQGWRRFD
-260 EALALS
+260 DALALS

-424 EQEKRDGKIAMEALS
+424 EQEKRVALAEQS
-439 RSRDA
+439 RARTLAWSALIVAVLLLALCVLLVVHHRRLRQ
-444 KASLEKE
+444 K
-451 VNELKEA
+451 N
-458 NAKLKSELE
+458 
-467 ESRKQAPERKEHV
+467 R
-480 DQNGVNVDELV
+480 ELV
-491 AKNEDLEKSRAQ
+491 AR
-503 LQAEVQQM
+503 
-511 KSEDAK
+511 
-517 IRESLEQLRTEAEQA
+517 IRSQEEAEQRA
-532 QKREDECRKEN
+532 
-543 ESLHSLVSDLMEKS
+543 
-557 EEQEQ
+557 EEAARRAEAEQ
-562 KEDELMKQLDSIMG
+562 PSDELSREMQLFRR
-576 SIHASLEE
+576 L
-584 RKNRSQELKSRFGK
+584 QELLADEEVLRRPRLG
-598 RD
+598 RDELADLLGTNRTYVADAVAACTEQHWSVSQYVAAVRVRRARYLIDSHPELSLGEICLACGFQSQGTFTRAYRTFYGITPSEYRKFAYTEQ

>member
-1 MKKTIAFV
+1 M
-9 LARPTLASLLG
+9 ARHSGQTSICSRAGVWLL
-20 EEAGSFSHFVV
+20 
-31 RGAEAA
+31 
-37 DIKRLAEREAE
+37 
-48 VEATPWG
+48 
-55 EAAFADALRVG
+55 
-66 RPVLV
+66 
-71 LENPSDPEGFAAWA
+71 
-85 AYMPVLDEAELLIFG
+85 LLIGLCMAASGLRAQKQDGYFG
-100 VRRDM
+100 DSALYALSMQMFDSLRSPAFFDM

-193 RHHHHPFGQ
+193 RRHHHPFGQ

-298 VLISRAD
+298 VLISQAD

-333 YTLARYER
+333 YTLARYEH

-424 EQEKRDGKIAMEALS
+424 EQEKRVALAEQS
-439 RSRDA
+439 RARTLAWSALIVAVLLLALCVLLVVHHRRLRQ
-444 KASLEKE
+444 K
-451 VNELKEA
+451 N
-458 NAKLKSELE
+458 
-467 ESRKQAPERKEHV
+467 R
-480 DQNGVNVDELV
+480 ELV
-491 AKNEDLEKSRAQ
+491 AR
-503 LQAEVQQM
+503 
-511 KSEDAK
+511 
-517 IRESLEQLRTEAEQA
+517 IRSQEEAEQRA
-532 QKREDECRKEN
+532 
-543 ESLHSLVSDLMEKS
+543 
-557 EEQEQ
+557 EEAARRAEAEQ
-562 KEDELMKQLDSIMG
+562 PSDELSREMQLFRR
-576 SIHASLEE
+576 L
-584 RKNRSQELKSRFGK
+584 QELLADEEVLCRPRLG
-598 RD
+598 RDELADLLGTNRTYVADAVAACTEQHWSVSQYVAAVRVRRARYLIDNHSELSLGEICHACGFQSQGTFTRAYRTFYGITPSEYRKFASTEQ

>member
-1 MKKTIAFV
+1 M
-9 LARPTLASLLG
+9 ARHSGQTSICSRAGVWLL
-20 EEAGSFSHFVV
+20 
-31 RGAEAA
+31 
-37 DIKRLAEREAE
+37 
-48 VEATPWG
+48 
-55 EAAFADALRVG
+55 
-66 RPVLV
+66 
-71 LENPSDPEGFAAWA
+71 
-85 AYMPVLDEAELLIFG
+85 LLIGLCMAASGLRAQKQDGYFG
-100 VRRDM
+100 DSALYALSMQMFDSLRSPAFFDM

-193 RHHHHPFGQ
+193 RRHHHLFGQ
-202 INADFYFGQCYLS
+202 IYADFYFGQCYLS

-247 NLVNILQGWRRYD
+247 NLINILQGWRRYD

-298 VLISRAD
+298 VLISQAD

-321 MYADPSQQEELQ
+321 MYADLSQQEELQ

-341 LAGNNAEAGRILRL
+341 LVGNNAEAGRILRL

-424 EQEKRDGKIAMEALS
+424 EQEKRVALAEQS
-439 RSRDA
+439 RARTLAWSALIVAVLLLALCVLLVVHHRRLQQ
-444 KASLEKE
+444 K
-451 VNELKEA
+451 N
-458 NAKLKSELE
+458 
-467 ESRKQAPERKEHV
+467 R
-480 DQNGVNVDELV
+480 ELV
-491 AKNEDLEKSRAQ
+491 AR
-503 LQAEVQQM
+503 
-511 KSEDAK
+511 
-517 IRESLEQLRTEAEQA
+517 IRSQEEAEQRA
-532 QKREDECRKEN
+532 
-543 ESLHSLVSDLMEKS
+543 
-557 EEQEQ
+557 EEAARRAEAEQ
-562 KEDELMKQLDSIMG
+562 PADELSREMQLFRR
-576 SIHASLEE
+576 L
-584 RKNRSQELKSRFGK
+584 QELLADEEVLCRPRLG
-598 RD
+598 RDELADLLGTNRTYVADAVAACTEQHWSVSQYVAAVRVRRARYLIDNHSELSLGEICHACGFQSQGTFTRAYRTFYGITPSEYRKFASTEQ